1 MNDAAID
8 QVGANR
14 YELAIAVRYGM
25 RLDELHRRLYG
36 RLSTVISV
44 VLLVAGSTAF
54 ATLFGGSAAL
64 AGWAGLIVACV
75 TAIDVR
81 LSPAVRAS
89 MAAASARRFGELR
102 AIVHDHDLDDIR
114 GRLAALQA
122 ESLDGEI
129 DALRWVAWN
138 DVMREAGHFD
148 QVKRAGYW
156 QRLIAVCA

>member
-1 MNDAAID
+1 MDDAAID
-8 QVGANR
+8 LVGANR
-14 YELAIAVRYGM
+14 YELAIAIRYGM

-36 RLSTVISV
+36 RLSTTISV

-54 ATLFGGSAAL
+54 ATLFGGSATL

-75 TAIDVR
+75 TAIDVK

-102 AIVHDHDLDDIR
+102 ALVHDRELDEIR
-114 GRLAALQA
+114 RRLAALQA

-129 DALRWVAWN
+129 DVLRWVAWN

-148 QVKRAGYW
+148 RVKQAGRW
-156 QRLIAVCA
+156 QRLIAACA